1 VDTLLKRV
9 LRCQRQDTFDGAR
22 RYLAGRVSY
31 VANLFFRGHVY
42 IMVTFVTHKDING
55 RFVYLPGPI
64 LSIVHEDTS
73 AGKGNPSSNGYIGV
87 ISA

>member
-1 VDTLLKRV
+1 
-9 LRCQRQDTFDGAR
+9 
-22 RYLAGRVSY
+22 
-31 VANLFFRGHVY
+31 
-42 IMVTFVTHKDING
+42 MVTFVTHKDING